1 MPHLAAA
8 IGLTT
13 GFKPGQAAP
22 VQKQTRPRIWIAWA
36 ISISFTLFCA
46 IRSGAETPCFR
57 LEGLKYVE
65 TVHLD
70 VTGARASGEYLVDEY
85 GENGKQYRFS
95 GNVVPTPKG
104 KNGVYLTIRFNKE
117 DLEEG
122 QQAPYQLP
130 PGTERIVWVL
140 RIVNHHAHLF
150 ISKNE
155 KFYDTVPAHYAVAED
170 EYQPCK

>member
-1 MPHLAAA
+1 MR
-8 IGLTT
+8 LTT
-13 GFKPGQAAP
+13 AANAGQSDA
-22 VQKQTRPRIWIAWA
+22 VNGHTRMQVRIARVMLMA
-36 ISISFTLFCA
+36 FGLFCA
-46 IRSGAETPCFR
+46 IAALGETPCFR
-57 LEGLKYVE
+57 SEGLKYVE

-70 VTGARASGEYLVDEY
+70 VTGARASGDYLVDEY

-95 GNVVPTPKG
+95 GSVIPTPKG
-104 KNGVYLTIRFNKE
+104 KSGVYLAIDFNKE

-130 PGTERIVWVL
+130 PGTEKIVWVL

-155 KFYDTVPAHYAVAED
+155 RFYDTVPAHYAVAED
-170 EYQPCK
+170 EYEPCK